1 MGWPQHDSILWLTRS
16 CVHEN
21 LVNPDLRNFEPARSR
36 MHDDPTMPDNPI
48 TVERRFA
55 PARSYLFVPG
65 DRPERFDRAWNTT
78 ADEIVIDLEDAVA
91 PQAKAKARH
100 SIANWL
106 DADRPVLLRVNAAD
120 TPWFA
125 DDLRLSCH
133 PGVAGVML
141 PKAESLP
148 SELINACSNN
158 GLGILAL
165 IETALGMQRIADLAN
180 SPHVTRLAFGSID
193 FQIDLGIEGDDE
205 ELLFF
210 RSQLVWHSRLA
221 GLSAPVDGVTA
232 DFSDDDRLR
241 SDARRA
247 RRLGF
252 GGKLCIHPRQLQ
264 AVSAA
269 FLPDEA
275 QRTWAA
281 RVLLAVETAQGAA
294 VALDGKMVDR
304 PVWLQALRIASSAA
318 QTGPARLQASRVACK

>member
-1 MGWPQHDSILWLTRS
+1 MSNDQI
-16 CVHEN
+16 
-21 LVNPDLRNFEPARSR
+21 AA
-36 MHDDPTMPDNPI
+36 
-48 TVERRFA
+48 ERRAA

-65 DRPERFDRAWNTT
+65 DRPERFDRAWNTA
-78 ADEIVIDLEDAVA
+78 ADEIVIDLEDAVG
-91 PQAKAKARH
+91 PLAKADARH

-106 DADRPVLLRVNAAD
+106 DAARPVLLRVNAAD

-133 PGVAGVML
+133 PGVAGVMF

-148 SELINACSNN
+148 PELIQACAAK
-158 GLGILAL
+158 GQGILAL
-165 IETALGMQRIADLAN
+165 IETALGLQRIADLAS
-180 SPHVTRLAFGSID
+180 SPYVKRLAFGSID
-193 FQIDLGIEGDDE
+193 FQVDLGIEGDDE

-210 RSQLVWHSRLA
+210 RSQLVWQSRLA
-221 GLSAPVDGVTA
+221 GLPAPVDGVTV

-264 AVSAA
+264 AVSTA
-269 FLPDEA
+269 FMPDDA
-275 QRTWAA
+275 QRAWAA
-281 RVLLAVETAQGAA
+281 RVLMAIDSAKGAT

-304 PVWLQALRIASSAA
+304 PVWLQAMRIAASAA
-318 QTGPARLQASRVACK
+318 QTGPTRLQASRVASR